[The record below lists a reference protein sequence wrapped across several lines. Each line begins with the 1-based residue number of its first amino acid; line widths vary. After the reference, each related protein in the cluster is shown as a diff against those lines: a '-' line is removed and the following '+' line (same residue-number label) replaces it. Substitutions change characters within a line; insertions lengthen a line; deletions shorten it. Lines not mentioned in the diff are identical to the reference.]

1 MYLLEKDALDLDTT
15 VQIHSI
21 KDRVKHGEV
30 DVKLRLDSIGNTSG
44 TNISK
49 PDNVQSTQ
57 KKNVGEQTDSR
68 NIRLQS

>member
-1 MYLLEKDALDLDTT
+1 MYLLEKDALDLDTI

-49 PDNVQSTQ
+49 PDNAQSTQ

>member
-1 MYLLEKDALDLDTT
+1 MYLLEKDAVDLDTT

>member
-68 NIRLQS
+68 NMRLQS

>member
-57 KKNVGEQTDSR
+57 KKNVSEQTDSR